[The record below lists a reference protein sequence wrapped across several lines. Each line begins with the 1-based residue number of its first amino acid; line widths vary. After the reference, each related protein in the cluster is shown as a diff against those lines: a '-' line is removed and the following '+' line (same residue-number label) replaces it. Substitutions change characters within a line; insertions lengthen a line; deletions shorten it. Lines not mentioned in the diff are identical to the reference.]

1 MGART
6 VPGLI
11 AARRLRE
18 TTYPARGW
26 LPMCGAARR
35 GTLHRVPTDELTTN
49 PATVTLT
56 GPAAD
61 KLREVMAAQRAFPE
75 DAGLRVDVI
84 HGGCSGFQY
93 HLALDTAAAD
103 DVVVD
108 HDGLRVLVGAES
120 LHYVAGSTID
130 FTTTPHEGFVVNNPN
145 AVAGCGCGSS
155 FVMRDDAR

>member
-1 MGART
+1 MNR
-6 VPGLI
+6 
-11 AARRLRE
+11 AARPGNLND
-18 TTYPARGW
+18 
-26 LPMCGAARR
+26 
-35 GTLHRVPTDELTTN
+35 VPTDELTTN
-49 PATVTLT
+49 PAVVSLS

-61 KLREVMAAQRAFPE
+61 KLREVMAAQRAFPD

-93 HLALDTAAAD
+93 HLALDTAADD

-108 HDGLRVLVGAES
+108 HDGLRILVGAES
-120 LHYVAGSTID
+120 LPFVEGSTID
-130 FTTTPHEGFVVNNPN
+130 FTTTPHEGFVVDNPN

>member
-1 MGART
+1 MR
-6 VPGLI
+6 
-11 AARRLRE
+11 AATRSGSLR
-18 TTYPARGW
+18 
-26 LPMCGAARR
+26 
-35 GTLHRVPTDELTTN
+35 RVPTDELTTN
-49 PATVTLT
+49 PAAVTLT

-61 KLREVMAAQRAFPE
+61 KLREVMAAQRAFPQ

-93 HLALDTAAAD
+93 HLALDTAAPD

-120 LHYVAGSTID
+120 LRYVEGSTIG
-130 FTTTPHEGFVVNNPN
+130 FTTTPHEGFVVDNPN

-155 FVMRDDAR
+155 FVLRDDAR

>member
-1 MGART
+1 MQ
-6 VPGLI
+6 I
-11 AARRLRE
+11 DDLRND
-18 TTYPARGW
+18 
-26 LPMCGAARR
+26 
-35 GTLHRVPTDELTTN
+35 H
-49 PATVTLT
+49 ATVALS

-61 KLREVMAAQRAFPE
+61 KLREVMAAQRAFPA

-93 HLALDTAAAD
+93 HLALDTAAPD

-108 HDGLRVLVGAES
+108 HDGLRILVGAES
-120 LHYVAGSTID
+120 LRYVEGSTID
-130 FTTTPHEGFVVNNPN
+130 FTTTPHEGFVVDNPH